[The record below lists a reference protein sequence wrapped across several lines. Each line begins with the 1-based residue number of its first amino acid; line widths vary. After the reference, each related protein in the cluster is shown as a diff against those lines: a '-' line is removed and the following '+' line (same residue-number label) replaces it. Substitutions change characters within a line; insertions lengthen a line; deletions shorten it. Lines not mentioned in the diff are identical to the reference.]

1 VLLSSLSQ
9 KCLLQS
15 PAVKVILGA
24 MASCSSRVAPQQ
36 FVNATISVLSPQD
49 QLDELPGPFIQAVL
63 GLPWVFILKQG
74 FLINLGTDRDIHEI
88 ILDMTL
94 WSGFEKLI
102 NPMIS
107 PLVDR

>member
-1 VLLSSLSQ
+1 
-9 KCLLQS
+9 
-15 PAVKVILGA
+15 
-24 MASCSSRVAPQQ
+24 VAPQQ
-36 FVNATISVLSPQD
+36 FVNAAISVLSPQD
-49 QLDELPGPFIQAVL
+49 QLDELPDPFIQAVL
-63 GLPWVFILKQG
+63 ELPWVFILEHG
-74 FLINLGTDRDIHEI
+74 FLINLRTNRDIHEI